1 MKRTKMSMDT
11 DTRYTSFKDLRA
23 AWGLKPLTKKRTKD
37 AKKLESQ
44 RESFCKKHLCR
55 ACGNPMTYIGGNQMV
70 CSNPDCL
77 GIKHEREGKDG
88 NIEVSY
94 SPSYELL
101 DDKGAV
107 IAYNI
112 FD

>member
-1 MKRTKMSMDT
+1 MPMDT
-11 DTRYTSFKDLRA
+11 NKHYTSLEELRE

-44 RESFCKKHLCR
+44 RENFCSKHKCK
-55 ACGNPMTYIGGNQMV
+55 ACGHPMAYIGGNQMA

-77 GIKHEREGKDG
+77 GIKFERTGKDG
-88 NIEVSY
+88 NVEVSY

-101 DDKGAV
+101 DEKGAM
-107 IAYNI
+107 IANNI